1 MRYIKINVII
11 KFIYS
16 KNSKKTVIHK
26 NFDPANAP
34 QSGNN
39 RYADLQL
46 EEFISI
52 KKLGINIKN

>member
-52 KKLGINIKN
+52 KKLGI